1 MTILAL
7 EFSSGQRSVAIAVN
21 GSVLHEAIET
31 GGRGVAAFG
40 MIERVLVDAKLE
52 REQVQGIVVGLGPGS
67 YTGIRAAI
75 ALAEGWRQARDV
87 SVAGV
92 SSIEAIASVAQSK
105 GIFGPVTIVVD
116 AQREEF
122 YCANYDIT
130 QSSSTETVPLRI
142 VSRAETMS
150 LSQGRA
156 IIGPEAP
163 KFSSGRLIFPGAAAL
178 AKLAGNR
185 KDSTSMKQLEP
196 IYLRETAFVKA
207 KPPGFL

>member
-1 MTILAL
+1 MTILAI

-40 MIERVLVDAKLE
+40 MIECVLADAKLE

-75 ALAEGWRQARDV
+75 AIAEGWRLAREV
-87 SVAGV
+87 SLAGV
-92 SSIEAIASVAQSK
+92 SSVEAIVSVAQSE
-105 GIFGPVTIVVD
+105 GIFGPVTVVVN

-130 QSSSTETVPLRI
+130 EISSTETSPLRI
-142 VSRAETMS
+142 VSRAEVMS

-178 AKLAGNR
+178 AKLVRDR
-185 KDSTSMKQLEP
+185 KDFTSMKQLEP
-196 IYLRETAFVKA
+196 IYLRETTFVKA
-207 KPPGFL
+207 KQPGFL